1 MEEDIINTIF
11 DLVEIIA
18 DPKVRAITYARIG
31 LELFRIED
39 PRYVTAFRK
48 SFEAAELVED
58 MRELADL
65 LINIGIYIGET
76 NKNSA
81 IRVFRHVVELVDS
94 LPFQDRDKA
103 LEKMIRSMLKLGITE
118 YALPYAL
125 LIEDSKIRNEMLFT
139 ILKKYLS
146 EGDLKNAI
154 QVSKELLEEPWSSKA
169 KAEILKFH
177 IDKGEIENAL
187 EIFNTIEED
196 RAKLLIEI
204 AGELMKYPEYL
215 SKFLNSLGGDELKEV
230 SKNLLSILIDSPRRE
245 YIDLVEEIAGKVAD
259 EAIKV
264 KTVAFLNRVGE
275 MEKALKYA
283 KEIKDDYLRSLA
295 FGEVAIAYLKQQD
308 LDRAIEVVMN
318 VKDPRWNSRLLGE
331 ILVRVFKLAAEES
344 LEEEH

>member
-11 DLVEIIA
+11 DLVEMIA

-39 PRYVTAFRK
+39 PRYIQAFRK
-48 SFEAAELVED
+48 SFGAAELVED
-58 MRELADL
+58 IRELVDI

-81 IRVFRHVVELVDS
+81 VKVFGHVVELVDA
-94 LPFQDRDKA
+94 LPSQDRDRT
-103 LEKMIRSMLKLGITE
+103 LEKIIRSMLKLGITE
-118 YALPYAL
+118 HALSYAV
-125 LIEDSKIRNEMLFT
+125 LIRDSKIRNEVLFS

-146 EGDLKNAI
+146 DGDLKNAI
-154 QVSKELLEEPWSSKA
+154 RVSKEVLEEPWSSKA
-169 KAEILKFH
+169 KSEILKFH
-177 IDKGEIENAL
+177 IDRGEIENAL
-187 EIFNTIEED
+187 EIFNTIEEN

-204 AGELMKYPEYL
+204 AEELMKYPEYL
-215 SKFLNSLGGDELKEV
+215 SKFLNSLGEDELREV
-230 SKNLLSILIDSPRRE
+230 SKNLLGILIDSPRRE
-245 YIDLVEEIAGKVAD
+245 YIDIVEEIARKVPD
-259 EAIKV
+259 ETIKV
-264 KTVAFLNRVGE
+264 KTVAFLNRLGE

-331 ILVRVFKLAAEES
+331 ILVRVFKLATEES
-344 LEEEH
+344 LEEKH